1 MLSNQISILIVDDEE
16 KICNRLASVIQR
28 EGYAVTTT
36 TQPEKAIELLSTQN
50 FDIILTDLNMPQKS
64 GFQIME
70 YIQQSGLNVLIIV
83 ITGYASVDT
92 AIQSIKLGAYDF
104 IQKPFDI
111 ETLKLTIK
119 RAALTI
125 KLRKENERYIE
136 ELKKLNNL
144 KNEFISVVSHD
155 LRSPLATIGAYV
167 KYLTKKDDFPQ
178 KYARYLY
185 IIGDIAENLYALV
198 NELLDISK
206 IELGIL
212 HLNYEDVDI
221 NVIINSTIENFSTLA
236 KEKNNEIVYSQK
248 PENPI
253 IKIDKIKIMQ
263 VLNNLISNAIK
274 FTENGIIEVSAISH
288 NKGILISVKDTGMG
302 IDEELKKSI
311 LDPYILFHTN
321 GTRGETGTGLGLSIC
336 KRFVELHG
344 GTISLES
351 EYGKGST
358 FTIYIPHASH

>member
-1 MLSNQISILIVDDEE
+1 MATNQISILIVDDEE
-16 KICNRLASVIQR
+16 KICKRLSSVIQR
-28 EGYAVTTT
+28 EGYLVTST
-36 TQPEKAIELLSTQN
+36 TQPDKAIEFLSQQQ

-136 ELKKLNNL
+136 ELKKLNYL

-167 KYLTKKDDFPQ
+167 KYLTRKDDLPQ
-178 KYARYLY
+178 QYVRYLN
-185 IIGDIAENLYALV
+185 IIGEIAENLYALV

-221 NVIINSTIENFSTLA
+221 NTIINSTIENFSTLA
-236 KEKNNEIVYSQK
+236 KEKNNEIVYTQK
-248 PENPI
+248 PNNPI

-274 FTENGIIEVSAISH
+274 FTECGTIEISAASSNSGIT
-288 NKGILISVKDTGMG
+288 ISVKDTGTG
-302 IDEELKKSI
+302 IDEELKHQI
-311 LDPYILFHTN
+311 MDPYTLFHTN

-344 GTISLES
+344 GTITFES
-351 EYGKGST
+351 EFGKGST
-358 FTIYIPHASH
+358 FTIYIPRALH

>member
-1 MLSNQISILIVDDEE
+1 MATNQISILIVDDEE
-16 KICNRLASVIQR
+16 KICNRLATVIQR
-28 EGYAVTTT
+28 EGYAVTAT
-36 TQPEKAIELLSTQN
+36 TQPDKAIEYLSQQQ

-70 YIQQSGLNVLIIV
+70 YIQQAGLNVLIIV

-125 KLRKENERYIE
+125 KLRRENERYIE
-136 ELKKLNNL
+136 ELKKLNTL

-178 KYARYLY
+178 QYVRYLH
-185 IIGDIAENLYALV
+185 IIGEIAENLYALV

-221 NVIINSTIENFSTLA
+221 NAVIHSTIENFSTLA
-236 KEKNNEIVYSQK
+236 KEKNNEIVYTQK
-248 PENPI
+248 PDNPTI
-253 IKIDKIKIMQ
+253 RIDKIKIMQ

-274 FTENGIIEVSAISH
+274 FTENGTIEVSAIS
-288 NKGILISVKDTGMG
+288 NNNGIIINVKDNGMG

-311 LDPYILFHTN
+311 LDPYTIFHTN
-321 GTRGETGTGLGLSIC
+321 GTRGETGTGLGLAIC

-344 GTISLES
+344 GTIALDS
-351 EYGKGST
+351 ELGKGST
-358 FTIYIPHASH
+358 FTIYIPHAIH